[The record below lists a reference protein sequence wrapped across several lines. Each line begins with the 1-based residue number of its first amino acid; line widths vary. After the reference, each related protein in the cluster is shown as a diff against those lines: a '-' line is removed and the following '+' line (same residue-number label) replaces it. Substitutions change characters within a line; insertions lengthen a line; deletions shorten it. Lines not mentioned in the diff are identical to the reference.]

1 MTLKIL
7 RLPEVIAITGLSR
20 SSIYSRISESKFPH
34 QIPLGGRAVGW
45 VESQII
51 EWLEIKI
58 KESISPVDLESQVTQ
73 RLRTITHRGQTHEC
87 HQYKYQWSGCSECDH

>member
-1 MTLKIL
+1 MTLRIL

-58 KESISPVDLESQVTQ
+58 KESSDSLCMKGE
-73 RLRTITHRGQTHEC
+73 L
-87 HQYKYQWSGCSECDH
+87 